1 MQIKYSVFVLIALLA
16 CASCDSSTASKPP
29 KPSKDAKQ
37 DRDSSALSETPK
49 AKWRNPI
56 MTPWGADVSRLIRG
70 YYLVGDFKKMLQ
82 FVIVPPCYTQ
92 KQLEY
97 LLRKSKWGYDI
108 KVNNLQWIE
117 DSMFILNYRTSK
129 QNTVG
134 AEQYVG
140 KIINDTAKIILFP
153 EKENLFQYYGDED
166 LEDPCKL
173 KHLLD
178 NIYFAFDKTTLL
190 PKSNESLQALT
201 KYLYNN
207 PSVYAHFIGHSS
219 SEGGKE
225 YNQKLSEGR
234 AKAICDFLISKGIDK
249 ERLSYEGKGD
259 TQPLEKNDT
268 ESHKSANRRVEMILS
283 KMEREAIR

>member
-1 MQIKYSVFVLIALLA
+1 MQKKFPLIVLIIIFWCGA
-16 CASCDSSTASKPP
+16 CDSSSSSKT
-29 KPSKDAKQ
+29 KQ
-37 DRDSSALSETPK
+37 DPKDTTQNPVNSDPSEPTK
-49 AKWRNPI
+49 ARWRNPI
-56 MTPWGADVSRLIRG
+56 MTPGGADVSRLIRG
-70 YYLVGDFKKMLQ
+70 YYLVGDYKKMLQ

-207 PSVYAHFIGHSS
+207 PSIYAHFIGHSS

-259 TQPLEKNDT
+259 TQPIEKNDT
-268 ESHKSANRRVEMILS
+268 EMHKSANRRVEMVLR
-283 KMEREAIR
+283 KMDNLELE